1 MRILLTGHLGYLGVE
16 MTSFMRDQGHD
27 IVGLDTDLFADCD
40 FGAAPDPVPTLG
52 IDLRDVTPED
62 LLGFDAVI
70 HLAAL
75 SNDPLSDLNPLL
87 TYEINRDASIRL
99 AEAAKA
105 AGVGR
110 FIFSSSCSLYGKGGG
125 EELDERADFN
135 PVTPY
140 GESKVQVEQAVS
152 LLADDAFSPVY
163 LRNATAYGLSR
174 RLRADVVVN
183 NLVGH
188 AVTSGKV
195 MMQSDGSP
203 WRPLV
208 HVLDIAHAF
217 AQVLV
222 APREVVHNQAFNVG
236 RVGENYRIRDVAN
249 LVAEI
254 VPNSTV
260 SFAAGAA
267 PDIRDYQVDFNK
279 IEREL
284 PGYRPQWTVRRGI
297 EQLWAAYTDGRM
309 TPALFGGPKYFR
321 IRTVKELIERGDV
334 DLELRQ
340 VVRR

>member
-1 MRILLTGHLGYLGVE
+1 MRVLVTGHLGYIGVE
-16 MTSFMRDQGHD
+16 MTSFLCDLGHEV
-27 IVGLDTDLFADCD
+27 VGLDTDLFAECD
-40 FGAAPDPVPTLG
+40 FLAAPDPVPTLG
-52 IDLRDVTPED
+52 IDLRDVTPAD

-75 SNDPLSDLNPLL
+75 SNDPLADLNPRL
-87 TYEINRDASIRL
+87 TYDINRDASIRL
-99 AEAAKA
+99 AHAAKA

-110 FIFSSSCSLYGKGGG
+110 FIFSSSCSLYGKGGDQ
-125 EELDERADFN
+125 ELDERAVFN

-140 GESKVQVEQAVS
+140 GESKVQVERAVS
-152 LLADDAFSPVY
+152 QLADDNFSPVY
-163 LRNATAYGLSR
+163 LRNATAYGVSR
-174 RLRADVVVN
+174 RLRADIVVN

-222 APREVVHNQAFNVG
+222 APRDVVHNQAFNVG
-236 RVGENYRIRDVAN
+236 RVGENYRVRDVAN
-249 LVAEI
+249 LVADV
-254 VPNSTV
+254 VPGCSV
-260 SFAAGAA
+260 SFADGAA
-267 PDIRDYQVDFNK
+267 ADIRDYRVDFSK

-297 EQLWAAYTDGRM
+297 EQLWAAYSDGGM
-309 TPALFGGPKYFR
+309 TSALFEGPKYFR
-321 IRTVKELIERGDV
+321 IRTVKHLIERGELDI
-334 DLELRQ
+334 ELRQ
-340 VVRR
+340 VARR

>member
-1 MRILLTGHLGYLGVE
+1 
-16 MTSFMRDQGHD
+16 MTLWVWTPTSSPNA
-27 IVGLDTDLFADCD
+27 TSC
-40 FGAAPDPVPTLG
+40 AAPDPVPTLG
-52 IDLRDVTPED
+52 IDLRDVTPAD

-110 FIFSSSCSLYGKGGG
+110 FIFSSSCSLYGKGGDQ
-125 EELDERADFN
+125 ELDERADFQPGD
-135 PVTPY
+135 PVWRVKGP
-140 GESKVQVEQAVS
+140 GGAAVS
-152 LLADDAFSPVY
+152 RLADDNFSPVY
-163 LRNATAYGLSR
+163 LRNATAYGVSR

-222 APREVVHNQAFNVG
+222 APRDVVHNQAFNVG
-236 RVGENYRIRDVAN
+236 RVGENYRMRDVAN
-249 LVAEI
+249 LVADI
-254 VPNSTV
+254 VPNCSV
-260 SFAAGAA
+260 SFATGAA
-267 PDIRDYQVDFNK
+267 ARH
-279 IEREL
+279 
-284 PGYRPQWTVRRGI
+284 T
-297 EQLWAAYTDGRM
+297 
-309 TPALFGGPKYFR
+309 
-321 IRTVKELIERGDV
+321 
-334 DLELRQ
+334 
-340 VVRR
+340 